1 MSKKKKILIIV
12 ENSTAPSDPRI
23 WHEAQELRRCG
34 YEVSIICPRDE
45 KHDQEA
51 YICID
56 AIHIYRYKPSGTVHK
71 ATDYFKEYAA
81 AMFKIF
87 GLSFKVWYRHGFDAI
102 HVANPPDIFFA
113 MGWFYWLFGKK
124 YVFDQH
130 DLTPEVFQ
138 VKFQGQ
144 KKFIYKV
151 LRFMELCSYR
161 TANMVIT
168 TNESQKRIAIER
180 GHCHPE
186 KVFVV
191 RNGPDLEHYTLA
203 TSEPALKM
211 GHNYLLAYVGV
222 MSKQD
227 GVENTLYAMQEL
239 VHRRGRKDTLLVL
252 MGDGDQ
258 FQYLKELAHKL
269 ELDEHVHFAGWV
281 TKADILRYLSATD
294 IGLSPDPS
302 NDLNDHS
309 TMLKTM
315 EYMAMG
321 KPVVAFDLPE
331 TRYSAQDAA
340 LYATSNR
347 IEEFADQI
355 EILLDNEE
363 VRLQMGAAG
372 RQRIEKDLCWDRTK
386 EVLGLAYGSLF
397 QVDPKDLSKSRKGDN
412 RIEKNSKMMV

>member
-1 MSKKKKILIIV
+1 MSKQKKVLLIV
-12 ENSTAPSDPRI
+12 ENSTVPSDPRV

-34 YEVSIICPRDE
+34 YKVSIICPQDE

-51 YICID
+51 YICLD
-56 AIHIYRYKPSGTVHK
+56 SIHIYRYKPSGTVHK
-71 ATDYFKEYAA
+71 ATDYFKEYAVA
-81 AMFKIF
+81 LFKIF
-87 GLSFKVWYRHGFDAI
+87 GLSFKVWYEQGFDAI
-102 HVANPPDIFFA
+102 HVANPPDIFFP
-113 MGWFYWLFGKK
+113 MGLFYRLFGKK

-138 VKFQGQ
+138 VKFQGR
-144 KKFIYKV
+144 KNVLCTV
-151 LRFMELCSYR
+151 LRFLEYCSYR

-168 TNESQKRIAIER
+168 TNESQKRLAIKR
-180 GHCHPE
+180 GHCRPE

-191 RNGPDLEHYTLA
+191 RNGPDLERYTLV
-203 TSEPALKM
+203 TPELELKL
-211 GHNYLLAYVGV
+211 GHKYLLAYVGV

-239 VHRRGRKDTLLVL
+239 VHRRGRRDTLLVL

-258 FQYLKELAHKL
+258 FQYLKDLAHKL
-269 ELDEHVHFAGWV
+269 ELDEHVHFTGWI
-281 TKADILRYLSATD
+281 TKTDILRYLSVAD
-294 IGLSPDPS
+294 VGLSPDPS

-355 EILLDNEE
+355 ETLLDDEE
-363 VRLQMGAAG
+363 LRLKMGAAG
-372 RQRIEKDLCWDRTK
+372 RERIEKDLCWDRTK
-386 EVLGLAYGSLF
+386 EALRLAYELLF
-397 QVDPKDLSKSRKGDN
+397 EVETQSRKSNAENLPMG
-412 RIEKNSKMMV
+412 IKS

>member
-1 MSKKKKILIIV
+1 MSKQKKILIVV

-34 YEVSIICPRDE
+34 YAVSIICPQDE

-56 AIHIYRYKPSGTVHK
+56 SIHIYRYKPSGTVHK
-71 ATDYFKEYAA
+71 ATDYFKEYAV
-81 AMFKIF
+81 AMLKIL
-87 GLSFKVWYRHGFDAI
+87 GLSFKVWYQQGFDAI
-102 HVANPPDIFFA
+102 HVANPPDIFFP
-113 MGWFYWLFGKK
+113 MGLFYQLFGKK

-130 DLTPEVFQ
+130 DLTPEVFEI
-138 VKFQGQ
+138 KFEGR
-144 KKFIYKV
+144 KNLIYRV
-151 LRFMELCSYR
+151 LRFMEYCSYR

-168 TNESQKRIAIER
+168 TNQSQKRIAIER
-180 GHCHPE
+180 SHCRPE

-191 RNGPDLEHYTLA
+191 RNGPDLERYTLV
-203 TSEPALKM
+203 TPEPELKL
-211 GHNYLLAYVGV
+211 GHKYLLAYIGV

-252 MGDGDQ
+252 MGDGDR
-258 FQYLKELAHKL
+258 FHYLKDLAHELK
-269 ELDEHVHFAGWV
+269 LDEHVHFAGWL
-281 TKADILRYLSATD
+281 TKADILRYLSVTD
-294 IGLSPDPS
+294 VGLSPDPS
-302 NDLNDHS
+302 NNLNDHS

-347 IEEFADQI
+347 IEEFVDHI
-355 EILLDNEE
+355 ETLLDNEE
-363 VRLQMGAAG
+363 LRLQMGAAG
-372 RQRIEKDLCWDRTK
+372 RKRVETDLCWDRTK
-386 EVLGLAYGSLF
+386 ENLSRAYQFLF
-397 QVDPKDLSKSRKGDN
+397 HPETKELSQTSATEA
-412 RIEKNSKMMV
+412 EKELIG

>member
-1 MSKKKKILIIV
+1 MSKQKKILIIV

-34 YEVSIICPRDE
+34 YEVSIICPQDE

-56 AIHIYRYKPSGTVHK
+56 TIHIYRYKPSGTVHK
-71 ATDYFKEYAA
+71 ATDYFKEFTVAL
-81 AMFKIF
+81 FKIF
-87 GLSFKVWYRHGFDAI
+87 GLSIKVWYRHSFDAI

-113 MGWFYWLFGKK
+113 MGLFYRLFGKK

-130 DLTPEVFQ
+130 DITPEVFQ
-138 VKFQGQ
+138 VKFQGRTN
-144 KKFIYKV
+144 FIYTV
-151 LRFMELCSYR
+151 LRLMEYCSYR

-191 RNGPDLEHYTLA
+191 RNGPDLEHYALA
-203 TSEPALKM
+203 TPEPELKL
-211 GHNYLLAYVGV
+211 GHKYLLAYVGV

-227 GVENTLYAMQEL
+227 GVENTLYAMHEL
-239 VHRRGRKDTLLVL
+239 VHQRGRKDTLLVL

-258 FQYLKELAHKL
+258 FQHLQELTHEL

-281 TKADILRYLSATD
+281 TKTDILRYLSVTNV
-294 IGLSPDPS
+294 GLSPDPS
-302 NDLNDHS
+302 NMLNDHS

-340 LYATSNR
+340 LYATPNR
-347 IEEFADQI
+347 IAEFADQI
-355 EILLDNEE
+355 EILLDNEDL
-363 VRLQMGAAG
+363 RLQMGAAG
-372 RQRIEKDLCWDRTK
+372 RKRIEKDLCWDRTK
-386 EVLGLAYGSLF
+386 EVLKLAYESLF
-397 QVDPKDLSKSRKGDN
+397 QLDN
-412 RIEKNSKMMV
+412 REIIHFDT

>member
-1 MSKKKKILIIV
+1 MSKQKKILIIV

-34 YEVSIICPRDE
+34 YEVSIICPQDE
-45 KHDQEA
+45 IHDQEA
-51 YICID
+51 YICLD
-56 AIHIYRYKPSGTVHK
+56 SIHIYRYKPSGTVHK
-71 ATDYFKEYAA
+71 ATDYFKEFAVA
-81 AMFKIF
+81 LLKIF

-102 HVANPPDIFFA
+102 HVANPPDIFFT
-113 MGWFYWLFGKK
+113 MGLFYRLFGKK

-138 VKFQGQ
+138 VKFQGRTN
-144 KKFIYKV
+144 FIYSV
-151 LRFMELCSYR
+151 LRFMEWCSYR

-180 GHCHPE
+180 GHCRPA

-191 RNGPDLEHYTLA
+191 RNGPDLERYTLVP
-203 TSEPALKM
+203 SEPELKK
-211 GHNYLLAYVGV
+211 GYDYLLAYVGV

-239 VHRRGRKDTLLVL
+239 VHQRGRRDTLLVL

-258 FQYLKELAHKL
+258 FHYLKDLAHKL
-269 ELDEHVHFAGWV
+269 ELDEYVHFTGWI
-281 TKADILRYLSATD
+281 TKADILRYLSVTD
-294 IGLSPDPS
+294 VGLSPDPS
-302 NDLNDHS
+302 NSLNDHS
-309 TMLKTM
+309 TMLKTL

-347 IEEFADQI
+347 IEDFVDQI
-355 EILLDNEE
+355 ETLLDNAEL
-363 VRLQMGAAG
+363 RLQMGAAG
-372 RQRIEKDLCWDRTK
+372 HQRIEKDLCWDRTK
-386 EVLGLAYGSLF
+386 EILGLAYASLF
-397 QVDPKDLSKSRKGDN
+397 QAETKS
-412 RIEKNSKMMV
+412 